1 MDNYIRNLLNTI
13 NSVQRA
19 VAANIKSTSQ
29 KVDQRLNANL
39 RYTEWDT
46 GDKVL
51 FRYYSEKHHPL
62 SPWWVGPVLIINKA
76 SPTTYL
82 VEIKVGRK
90 KLQKWFHST
99 QLKSWRGRNENQ
111 DSPKDDGRAP

>member
-1 MDNYIRNLLNTI
+1 M
-13 NSVQRA
+13 
-19 VAANIKSTSQ
+19 AANIKSTSQ

-62 SPWWVGPVLIINKA
+62 SPWWVGPVLIMNKA

-82 VEIKVGRK
+82 VEIKRK
-90 KLQKWFHST
+90 MSIHRYIVFMELWFVSSST
-99 QLKSWRGRNENQ
+99 GNIVMKENEH
-111 DSPKDDGRAP
+111 